1 MYWRATMINLS
12 ASELSPHEQ
21 YKLLSGSII
30 PRPIAWI
37 TTQNTAGLINLAP
50 FSFTTGISNQLP
62 LLSVAILRE
71 RQAPKDTAANLLARH
86 EAVVHMVSTDL
97 TKAMNQTAARLAPDQ
112 SELTLIDLPLIP
124 STEIQVPGLQ
134 AARIRFETILYQYVP
149 IRDAAGII
157 MTDLFIL
164 EIRQFHFAETV
175 LDLPTL
181 HVNPTALAPIARL
194 AGPNYAELG
203 RTFTLRRPK

>member
-1 MYWRATMINLS
+1 MINLS

-71 RQAPKDTAANLLARH
+71 RQAPKDTAANLLTRH

-97 TKAMNQTAARLAPDQ
+97 TKAMNQTAARLAPVQ

-134 AARIRFETILYQYVP
+134 AARIRFETSLYQYVP

-181 HVNPTALAPIARL
+181 HVNSTALAPIARL

>member
-1 MYWRATMINLS
+1 MINLS

-71 RQAPKDTAANLLARH
+71 RQVPKDTAANLLARH

-181 HVNPTALAPIARL
+181 HVNTTALAPIARL

>member
-1 MYWRATMINLS
+1 MINLS

-71 RQAPKDTAANLLARH
+71 RQAPKDTAANLLDRH

-134 AARIRFETILYQYVP
+134 AARIRFETSLYQYVP
-149 IRDAAGII
+149 IRNAAGII

>member
-1 MYWRATMINLS
+1 MINLS

-134 AARIRFETILYQYVP
+134 AARIRFETSLYQYVP

-181 HVNPTALAPIARL
+181 HVNPTALAPIERL

>member
-1 MYWRATMINLS
+1 MINLS

-97 TKAMNQTAARLAPDQ
+97 TKAMNPTAARLAPDQ

-134 AARIRFETILYQYVP
+134 AARIRFETSLYQYVP

-157 MTDLFIL
+157 LTDLFIL

>member
-1 MYWRATMINLS
+1 MINLS

-71 RQAPKDTAANLLARH
+71 RQAPKDTADNLLARH

-134 AARIRFETILYQYVP
+134 AARIRFETSLYQYVP

>member
-1 MYWRATMINLS
+1 MINLS

-134 AARIRFETILYQYVP
+134 AARIRFETSLYQYVP
-149 IRDAAGII
+149 IRNAAGII

>member
-1 MYWRATMINLS
+1 MINLS

-37 TTQNTAGLINLAP
+37 TTQNTASLINLAP

-134 AARIRFETILYQYVP
+134 AARIRFETSLYQYVP

>member
-1 MYWRATMINLS
+1 MINLS

-37 TTQNTAGLINLAP
+37 TTQNTAGLINIAP

-181 HVNPTALAPIARL
+181 HVNTTALAPIARL

>member
-1 MYWRATMINLS
+1 MINLS

-97 TKAMNQTAARLAPDQ
+97 TKVMNQTAARLAPDQ

-181 HVNPTALAPIARL
+181 HVNPAALAPIARL

>member
-1 MYWRATMINLS
+1 MINLS

-37 TTQNTAGLINLAP
+37 TTQNTAGLINIAP

-71 RQAPKDTAANLLARH
+71 RQVPKDTAANLLARH

-124 STEIQVPGLQ
+124 STEIQLPGLQ

-164 EIRQFHFAETV
+164 EIRQFPFAETV

-181 HVNPTALAPIARL
+181 HVNTTALAPIARL

>member
-1 MYWRATMINLS
+1 MINLS

-124 STEIQVPGLQ
+124 RTEIQVPGLQ

-164 EIRQFHFAETV
+164 EIRQFHFAEAV

-181 HVNPTALAPIARL
+181 HVNPAALAPIARL

>member
-1 MYWRATMINLS
+1 MINLS

-37 TTQNTAGLINLAP
+37 TTQNTAGLINIAP

-71 RQAPKDTAANLLARH
+71 RQVPKDTAANLLARH

-134 AARIRFETILYQYVP
+134 AARIRFETSLYQYVP

-157 MTDLFIL
+157 LTDLFIL

>member
-1 MYWRATMINLS
+1 MINLS

-181 HVNPTALAPIARL
+181 HVNTTALAPIARL

>member
-1 MYWRATMINLS
+1 MINLS

-37 TTQNTAGLINLAP
+37 TTQNTAGLINIAP

-175 LDLPTL
+175 LDLLTL
-181 HVNPTALAPIARL
+181 HVNTTALAPIARL

>member
-1 MYWRATMINLS
+1 MINLS

-71 RQAPKDTAANLLARH
+71 RQVPKDTAANLLARH

-134 AARIRFETILYQYVP
+134 AARIRFETSLYQYVP

>member
-1 MYWRATMINLS
+1 MINLS

-134 AARIRFETILYQYVP
+134 AARIRFETSLYQYVP

-181 HVNPTALAPIARL
+181 HVNPAALAPIARL

>member
-1 MYWRATMINLS
+1 MINLS

-134 AARIRFETILYQYVP
+134 AARIRFETSLYQYVP
-149 IRDAAGII
+149 IRNAAGII

-164 EIRQFHFAETV
+164 EIRQFHFAEAV

-181 HVNPTALAPIARL
+181 HVNLAALAPIARL

>member
-1 MYWRATMINLS
+1 MINLS

-134 AARIRFETILYQYVP
+134 AARIRFETSLYQYVP
-149 IRDAAGII
+149 IRNAAGII

-181 HVNPTALAPIARL
+181 HVNPAALAPIARL

>member
-1 MYWRATMINLS
+1 MINLS

-37 TTQNTAGLINLAP
+37 TTQNTAGLINIAP

-71 RQAPKDTAANLLARH
+71 RQVPKDTAANLLARH

-149 IRDAAGII
+149 IRDAAVII

-181 HVNPTALAPIARL
+181 HVNTTALAPIARL

>member
-1 MYWRATMINLS
+1 MINLS

-62 LLSVAILRE
+62 LLSIAILRE

-112 SELTLIDLPLIP
+112 SELTLIDLALIP

-134 AARIRFETILYQYVP
+134 AARIRFETSLYQYVP
-149 IRDAAGII
+149 IRNAAGII

>member
-1 MYWRATMINLS
+1 MINLS

-37 TTQNTAGLINLAP
+37 TTQNTAGLINIAP

-71 RQAPKDTAANLLARH
+71 RQVPKDTAANLLARH

-149 IRDAAGII
+149 I

-181 HVNPTALAPIARL
+181 HVNTTALAPIARL

>member
-1 MYWRATMINLS
+1 MINLS

-37 TTQNTAGLINLAP
+37 TTQNTAGLINIAP

-71 RQAPKDTAANLLARH
+71 RQVPKDTAANLLARH

-97 TKAMNQTAARLAPDQ
+97 TKAMNQTAGWRAPDQ

-181 HVNPTALAPIARL
+181 HVNTTALAPIARL

>member
-1 MYWRATMINLS
+1 MINLS

-37 TTQNTAGLINLAP
+37 TTQNTAGLINIAP

-134 AARIRFETILYQYVP
+134 AARIRFETSLYQYVP
-149 IRDAAGII
+149 IRNAAGII

-164 EIRQFHFAETV
+164 EIRQFHFAEAV

-181 HVNPTALAPIARL
+181 HVNTTALAPIARL

>member
-1 MYWRATMINLS
+1 MINLS

-37 TTQNTAGLINLAP
+37 TTQNTAGLINIAP

-71 RQAPKDTAANLLARH
+71 RQVPKDTAANLLARH

-112 SELTLIDLPLIP
+112 SELTLFDLPLIP

-134 AARIRFETILYQYVP
+134 AARIRFETSHYQYVP
-149 IRDAAGII
+149 IRNAAGII

-181 HVNPTALAPIARL
+181 HVNTTALAPIARL

>member
-1 MYWRATMINLS
+1 MINLS

-134 AARIRFETILYQYVP
+134 AARIRFETSLYQYVP
-149 IRDAAGII
+149 IRNAAGII

-175 LDLPTL
+175 LDLSTL
-181 HVNPTALAPIARL
+181 HVNPAALAPIARL

>member
-1 MYWRATMINLS
+1 MINLS

-134 AARIRFETILYQYVP
+134 AARICFESILYQYVP
-149 IRDAAGII
+149 TRDAAGII

-164 EIRQFHFAETV
+164 DIRQFHFAETV

>member
-1 MYWRATMINLS
+1 MINLS

-134 AARIRFETILYQYVP
+134 AARIRFETSLYQYVP
-149 IRDAAGII
+149 IRNAAGII

-164 EIRQFHFAETV
+164 EIRQFHFAEAV

-181 HVNPTALAPIARL
+181 HVNTTALAPIARL

>member
-1 MYWRATMINLS
+1 MINLS

-164 EIRQFHFAETV
+164 EISQFHFAETV

>member
-1 MYWRATMINLS
+1 MINLS

-37 TTQNTAGLINLAP
+37 TTQNTAGLINIAP

-181 HVNPTALAPIARL
+181 HVNPAALAPIARL

>member
-1 MYWRATMINLS
+1 MINLS

-50 FSFTTGISNQLP
+50 FSFT
-62 LLSVAILRE
+62 
-71 RQAPKDTAANLLARH
+71 KDTAANLLARH

-134 AARIRFETILYQYVP
+134 AARIRFETSLYQYVP
-149 IRDAAGII
+149 IRNAAGII

-164 EIRQFHFAETV
+164 EIRQFHFAEAV